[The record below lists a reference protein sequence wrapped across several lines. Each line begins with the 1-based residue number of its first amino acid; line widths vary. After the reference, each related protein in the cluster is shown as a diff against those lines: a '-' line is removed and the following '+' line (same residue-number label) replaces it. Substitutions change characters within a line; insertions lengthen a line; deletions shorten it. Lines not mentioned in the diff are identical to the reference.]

1 MAQELRIIIEDRIG
15 GGGEVGRGGG
25 AVGEATFSSIA
36 GASAQ
41 ARERESIDANIQAYK
56 AVERAGAD
64 TSNPRSV
71 NFSERSKGL
80 FRRQRTTME
89 FEAYTGAGTE
99 SEIFT
104 GHGYGTSHTQDFMYS
119 KEGQRLK
126 QSGKGMAIATTR
138 AIVDHQITMRK
149 YTSGDAYHNAQLDNM
164 MKGANYAASLG
175 MAGVAFGPIGIGVAG
190 IGITINEVA
199 NFAKQSQQFKYDRQ
213 LEGFAL
219 QNAQAIAGNISYG
232 RPRGGG

>member
-15 GGGEVGRGGG
+15 GGSGGEVGRGGG
-25 AVGEATFSSIA
+25 AVGEATLSSIA
-36 GASAQ
+36 GISAQ

-56 AVERAGAD
+56 AAERADAD

-89 FEAYTGAGTE
+89 LEAYTGAGTE

-104 GHGYGTSHTQDFMYS
+104 GHGYGTSHTQDFM
-119 KEGQRLK
+119 K
-126 QSGKGMAIATTR
+126 SGKGMAIATTR

-175 MAGVAFGPIGIGVAG
+175 MAGVAFGPVGMAITGV
-190 IGITINEVA
+190 GITINEVA

-219 QNAQAIAGNISYG
+219 QNTQAIAGNISYG
-232 RPRGGG
+232 RPRGGN